1 MKLKAERVSLK
12 SSGPVQ
18 RRDWLGKPAVLSPGG
33 FFLFPAVA
41 SQVE

>member
-1 MKLKAERVSLK
+1 MKLKAERATLK
-12 SSGPVQ
+12 YSGPVQ
-18 RRDWLGKPAVLSPGG
+18 CRDWLGKPAGLSPGG